1 MSLDGHSKSSAG
13 VQRLLASAQPDG
25 SRTIAPE
32 PRRTAVLGMV
42 VSLLLVLLVS
52 GDFARYVR
60 PEAPAG
66 LIELSSGWR
75 LASSRDVAA
84 AGPDVSRPDFK
95 GTGWHDVRRMPAT
108 VLQTL
113 QDDGTYPNLYY
124 GSNLLTEVPQDLYQ
138 QDWWYRTT
146 FTAPAGHTTYQLN
159 FPGINYRA
167 EIWLNGHLVAGA
179 DKVVG
184 MYVDHEL
191 DVTPWIEPGQ
201 SNTLAVK
208 VTPERAMQD
217 VNGVEL
223 ADSWFD
229 WINWN
234 YLGYQGPNKNP
245 SNGNSFVADRNAGIW
260 KPVYLRTSGAV
271 AIGDTAVN
279 SELPLPSTDTARLT
293 IHSSLRNFS
302 ADRVRGVLRAT
313 ISRPGKPDVRVDQ
326 PVTLAPGE
334 EREVSF
340 APTDFGDLVLNHPDL
355 WWPYTMGKPDLY
367 DLRLE
372 FLQHGAATDV
382 KSQRFGVRTITQG
395 RDDDERF
402 PELGTGGSF
411 YLQVNGRDFLVRG
424 ATYTPD
430 LLYRYDPDR
439 DDAILAYARDLGLNM
454 LRLESKIPP
463 ERFVEQADELGIPLM
478 VGWMCC
484 NQWEKW
490 PQWDDEDRGVAQA
503 SMRSQV
509 AMLNSHASAFV
520 WANGSDGRPPPEVLG
535 WYHDILRQLHW
546 QNAVVDTVS
555 SYTTNAAGERL
566 WDGIQMAGPYTWRP
580 PSYWFSGRYRAARGA
595 SAEQG
600 DNEHIPPFASLTKFI
615 PPDKLWPINDAWY
628 FHAGSNDGNAVLN
641 SIQRVINRRYGVSS
655 GAEEF
660 TRKAQLA
667 HYESTRAQFESF
679 AALGWAGHKMTIY
692 WMLNNHWP
700 SFFGNIFD
708 YYLRPGGAYYGAKK
722 GLRPLSAVFD
732 SYASGDHSQA
742 SVSAV
747 NQTPSDATD
756 LRVRVRVYDLQGRVR
771 DDETSAALT
780 VPSGGATPAMTLPR
794 MARDSPVFFVR
805 CELLGS
811 DGDVI
816 SENVYWQSQR
826 NDDVGD
832 PNEDFA
838 FQANQDSWADMT
850 ALNYMTRVPLAVTAT
865 RTTNGAGQ
873 NIVDIRLRNTTA
885 QVAFFERAEV
895 TSTRDGDEILPIEYS
910 DNYVTVFPGETV
922 DLEAVVPSPL
932 ATANWVRVTG
942 YNTPSVS
949 VPVT

>member
-1 MSLDGHSKSSAG
+1 
-13 VQRLLASAQPDG
+13 
-25 SRTIAPE
+25 
-32 PRRTAVLGMV
+32 MV
-42 VSLLLVLLVS
+42 VSLLILLIVS
-52 GDFARYVR
+52 GDFPRLVR
-60 PEAPAG
+60 PEAPSG
-66 LIELSSGWR
+66 VIELSSGWR
-75 LASSRDVAA
+75 LASTRDVAA

-95 GTGWHDVRRMPAT
+95 GKGWHDVRTMPAT
-108 VLQTL
+108 VLQAL

-124 GSNLLTEVPQDLYQ
+124 GNNLLNEVPQDLYQ

-146 FTAPAGHTTYQLN
+146 FTAPAGHSTYQLG

-167 EIWLNGHLVAGA
+167 EVWLNGHLVAGA

-191 DVTPWIEPGQ
+191 DVTPWIEPGR

-234 YLGYQGPNKNP
+234 YLGYQGPGKNP
-245 SNGNSFVADRNAGIW
+245 ANGNSFVPDRNAGIW
-260 KPVYLRTSGAV
+260 KPVYLRTSGSV
-271 AIGDTAVN
+271 AIGGTAVN
-279 SELPLPSTDTARLT
+279 SELPLPSTDSARLT
-293 IHSSLRNFS
+293 IHSDLHNFS
-302 ADRVRGVLRAT
+302 TDRVRGVLRAT

-326 PVTLAPGE
+326 PVSLAPGE
-334 EREVSF
+334 QRDVTF
-340 APTDFGDLVLNHPDL
+340 APTDFGALVLDHPDL

-372 FLQHGAATDV
+372 FLQHGRATDV

-395 RDDDERF
+395 RDDDEQF

-411 YLQVNGRDFLVRG
+411 FLQVNGRDFLVRG

-430 LLYRYDPDR
+430 LLFRYDPDR
-439 DDAILAYARDLGLNM
+439 DDAILAYTRDLGLSM

-490 PQWDDEDRGVAQA
+490 SQWDDEDRGVAQA

-509 AMLNSHASAFV
+509 SMLSSHASAFV

-535 WYHDILRQLHW
+535 WYHDILREMHW
-546 QNAVVDTVS
+546 QNAIVDTVS
-555 SYTTNAAGERL
+555 SYATSASGERL

-628 FHAGSNDGNAVLN
+628 FHAGSNDGNAVLA
-641 SIQRVINRRYGVSS
+641 SIQRVINRRYGSS
-655 GAEEF
+655 SSAEEF

-679 AALGWAGHKMTIY
+679 GALGWAGHKMTMY
-692 WMLNNHWP
+692 WMLNSHWP

-732 SYASGDHSQA
+732 SYATGNHSQA
-742 SVSAV
+742 SVSVV
-747 NQTPSDATD
+747 NQTPSEAAD

-771 DDETSAALT
+771 DDETSPALT
-780 VPSGGATPAMTLPR
+780 VPSGSATPAITLPR
-794 MARDSPVFFVR
+794 EARDSPVFFVR

-811 DGDVI
+811 DGHVV

-832 PNEDFA
+832 PNGDFA

-850 ALNYMTRVPLAVTAT
+850 ALNYMARVPLDVTAT

-873 NIVDIRLRNTTA
+873 NIVDIKLRNDTA
-885 QVAFFERAEV
+885 HVAFFERAEV
-895 TSTRDGDEILPIEYS
+895 TSTHDGDEILPIEYS

-922 DLEAVVPSPL
+922 NVEAVVPSPL
-932 ATANWVRVTG
+932 VTANWVRVTG
-942 YNTPSVS
+942 YNTSPVS
-949 VPVT
+949 VPIT